1 MRAPGGDLLRLT
13 NQPSAGGSVEIEAA
27 VHTPSPSDMT
37 GSRRIAWHLLRRF
50 NRRDTLVRQRPME
63 GIVNMADVRER
74 ARRVLPRAV
83 FDAIDGGAT
92 DEVTLRENR
101 AAFHRIWLRPRPLA
115 DIGHRDISTT
125 VLGQRISMPLMLDP
139 CALARVCHP
148 GGEVAVA
155 RAAGDA
161 GTIYAVASS
170 SGHPL
175 DQIVEAA
182 TQPLWYQL
190 YMPSDREALEPLL
203 DRIECAGFYALCVTI
218 DSAVLHKRERDLHN
232 HLTLPLR
239 LSGRTMLAAASRPRW
254 SFGYLLG
261 GLSRGQRIEIGGG
274 FRAVEAI
281 SRTVKEQAPVTFADV
296 QWLRKHWKGKLV
308 LKGVMRA
315 DECRQILDLGVDGI
329 VISNHGGRVLD
340 GVHATIDV
348 LPEVVEAVEGRAEVF
363 IDGGIRRGTDVVKA
377 LALGARA
384 CLIGR
389 PYLFGLAVGGQAGVS
404 RVLEILRAEIEQTMA
419 LAGCVT
425 VADIDSSLVHVSGD
439 RQRSPG

>member
-1 MRAPGGDLLRLT
+1 M
-13 NQPSAGGSVEIEAA
+13 GS
-27 VHTPSPSDMT
+27 S
-37 GSRRIAWHLLRRF
+37 GK
-50 NRRDTLVRQRPME
+50 DTLVQQRRMD
-63 GIVNMADVRER
+63 GIVNMADVRDR

-92 DEVTLRENR
+92 DEITLRENR
-101 AAFHRIWLRPRPLA
+101 AAFDRIWLRPRALA
-115 DIGHRDISTT
+115 DISHRDISTT

-139 CALARVCHP
+139 CALARVCNP
-148 GGEVAVA
+148 EGEVAVA

-161 GTIYAVASS
+161 GTIYAIASS
-170 SGHPL
+170 SGRPL

-182 TQPLWYQL
+182 SSPLWYQL
-190 YMPSDREALEPLL
+190 YMPSDRGTIDPLL
-203 DRIECAGFYALCVTI
+203 NLIESAGFNALCLTI

-254 SFGYLLG
+254 SFGYLVG
-261 GLSRGQRIEIGGG
+261 GLSRGRRIEIGGG

-281 SRTVKEQAPVTFADV
+281 SRTVRDQAPVTFADV
-296 QWLRKHWKGKLV
+296 RWLRERWKGKLV

-315 DECRQILDLGVDGI
+315 EECRQIVDLGVDGI
-329 VISNHGGRVLD
+329 VVSNHGGRVLD
-340 GVHATIDV
+340 GTRATIDV
-348 LPEVVEAVEGRAEVF
+348 LPEVVEAVDGRAEVF
-363 IDGGIRRGTDVVKA
+363 VDSGIRRGTDVVKA

-389 PYLFGLAVGGQAGVS
+389 PYLFGLAAGGQAGVA

-419 LAGCVT
+419 LVGCST
-425 VADIDSSLVHVSGD
+425 LTDIDRRLVHLSGD
-439 RQRSPG
+439 EHGLGG

>member
-1 MRAPGGDLLRLT
+1 M
-13 NQPSAGGSVEIEAA
+13 S
-27 VHTPSPSDMT
+27 
-37 GSRRIAWHLLRRF
+37 
-50 NRRDTLVRQRPME
+50 VRQPRID
-63 GIVNMADVRER
+63 GIVNMADMRER

-115 DIGHRDISTT
+115 DISHRDISTT
-125 VLGQRISMPLMLDP
+125 VLGQRVSMPLMLGP

-148 GGEVAVA
+148 EGEVAVA

-170 SGHPL
+170 SGRPM

-190 YMPSDREALEPLL
+190 YMLSDREAIEPLL
-203 DRIECAGFYALCVTI
+203 DRIERAGFYALCVTI

-261 GLSRGQRIEIGGG
+261 GLSRGRRIEIGGG

-281 SRTVKEQAPVTFADV
+281 SRTVREQAPVTFADV
-296 QWLRKHWKGKLV
+296 QWLRERWKGKLV

-315 DECRQILDLGVDGI
+315 DECRQIVDLGVDGI
-329 VISNHGGRVLD
+329 VVSNHGGRVLD
-340 GVHATIDV
+340 GVRATIDV
-348 LPEVVEAVEGRAEVF
+348 LPEVVEAVDGRAEVF
-363 IDGGIRRGTDVVKA
+363 IDSGIRRGTDVVKA

-389 PYLFGLAVGGQAGVS
+389 PYLFGLAAGGQAGVS

-419 LAGCVT
+419 LVGCAT
-425 VADIDSSLVHVSGD
+425 VADIDRSLVHVSGD
-439 RQRSPG
+439 GHRSPG